1 MYFNRLRR
9 EKIILNVLDFLML
22 PLCYKGQLHNSLLV
36 CFKLVQKLCI
46 YCYYCLMVLVIY
58 VIFFRKGWWNHQ
70 NSSGCIFWLN
80 FNCSC
85 QLMII
90 VLVLRLWEYCFFC
103 CFLSCFGNK
112 QMLNVTFQ
120 ERAQCRMVMIQDG
133 QFLNAPEK
141 PLRIMGDPMR
151 AQRGKDLVQDLLTEK
166 ELEVSGQTGERNWKV
181 IMVMQEFVYK
191 SESCFML
198 YESHWDPLIL
208 LLCNNNSS
216 GNNKTLKLCSMRVQY
231 LKLLFV

>member
-1 MYFNRLRR
+1 
-9 EKIILNVLDFLML
+9 
-22 PLCYKGQLHNSLLV
+22 
-36 CFKLVQKLCI
+36 
-46 YCYYCLMVLVIY
+46 
-58 VIFFRKGWWNHQ
+58 
-70 NSSGCIFWLN
+70 
-80 FNCSC
+80 
-85 QLMII
+85 
-90 VLVLRLWEYCFFC
+90 
-103 CFLSCFGNK
+103 
-112 QMLNVTFQ
+112 MLNVTFQ

-198 YESHWDPLIL
+198 YESH
-208 LLCNNNSS
+208 
-216 GNNKTLKLCSMRVQY
+216 
-231 LKLLFV
+231 